1 MKYITDTEIDKIS
14 GKTGENLR
22 AEKKVKL
29 IIKAHDG
36 NSDIPWEGGING
48 HFFRIPRG
56 VEVMVPSSIAELI
69 AANENISI
77 LSDRQTKA
85 YKKGSG
91 KKLSS

>member
-22 AEKKVKL
+22 NEKKVKL
-29 IIKAHDG
+29 IIKALDG
-36 NSDIPWEGGING
+36 NSELPWEGGING

-56 VEVMVPSSIAELI
+56 VEVMVPLSIAELI
-69 AANENISI
+69 SANEQVSI
-77 LSDRQTKA
+77 LCDRQTKA
-85 YKKGSG
+85 YKNGSG